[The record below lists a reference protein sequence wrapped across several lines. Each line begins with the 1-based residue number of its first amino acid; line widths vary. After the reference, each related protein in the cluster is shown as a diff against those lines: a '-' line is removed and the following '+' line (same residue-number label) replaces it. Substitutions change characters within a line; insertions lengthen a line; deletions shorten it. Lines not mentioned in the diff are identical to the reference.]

1 MRDVIGSDNFA
12 NVSSLIVKG
21 KLESGDYG
29 SLSYLTN
36 ATTIDLSRT
45 GGTTTVPGYAF
56 QNLAAVNILLSSEV
70 TQLGNYVFSNCAN
83 LTSLTM
89 YAQVPPTCSLY
100 TFNGFTNK
108 DNCTVFVPS
117 SAIELY
123 TTAEYWKDF
132 GTIVALTDDDPKPT
146 GIMTIE
152 TISNDNNV
160 IYDLNGI
167 RLSEPKTGIN
177 IINGKKYV
185 IK

>member
-1 MRDVIGSDNFA
+1 VTNLEENLFFNCTKLSTVI
-12 NVSSLIVKG
+12 I
-21 KLESGDYG
+21 GDK
-29 SLSYLTN
+29 
-36 ATTIDLSRT
+36 
-45 GGTTTVPGYAF
+45 
-56 QNLAAVNILLSSEV
+56 LSSVEYDAFYNCTGLDDIYCYTEDVPQANAFAFNGSNLEKV
-70 TQLGNYVFSNCAN
+70 TLHVPA
-83 LTSLTM
+83 TSLDA
-89 YAQVPPTCSLY
+89 YKY
-100 TFNGFTNK
+100 
-108 DNCTVFVPS
+108 
-117 SAIELY
+117 
-123 TTAEYWKDF
+123 AEYWKDF